1 MLVNLFNI
9 REDGTKCEGICDE
22 FHIELHIVFFISFH
36 LRFSS
41 KKTFFLC
48 SNTLKKCY
56 IKGRTSQ
63 YITCVA
69 LIFDTFRGLKSSA
82 NMYFSTWEV

>member
-9 REDGTKCEGICDE
+9 REDGTKCKGICDE

-41 KKTFFLC
+41 KNFLP
-48 SNTLKKCY
+48 L
-56 IKGRTSQ
+56 
-63 YITCVA
+63 
-69 LIFDTFRGLKSSA
+69 F
-82 NMYFSTWEV
+82 

>member
-9 REDGTKCEGICDE
+9 REDGTKCEGMCDE

-41 KKTFFLC
+41 KKLSSFVL
-48 SNTLKKCY
+48 TLRRSVISKDEPLN
-56 IKGRTSQ
+56 I
-63 YITCVA
+63 
-69 LIFDTFRGLKSSA
+69 
-82 NMYFSTWEV
+82 